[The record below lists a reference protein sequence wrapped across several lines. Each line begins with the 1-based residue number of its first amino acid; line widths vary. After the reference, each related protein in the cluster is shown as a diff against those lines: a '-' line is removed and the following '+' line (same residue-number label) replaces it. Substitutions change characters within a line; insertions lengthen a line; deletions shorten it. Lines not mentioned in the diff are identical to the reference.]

1 MFGINHVWN
10 ILLKRVY
17 IRICL
22 LYLHQW
28 NSVPSLLIFLLHRPV
43 SAYALFFRDTQAA
56 IKGGNPSASFGE
68 VSKIVASMWDSLDPD
83 TKNVSN
89 LHVCKFTSNLM
100 GKEFLNHSWSKDFIT
115 KTSLRELNYKNPY
128 GHKSLILNFGKF
140 IFKCLIMKEWY
151 FKNNK

>member
-17 IRICL
+17 VRICL

-89 LHVCKFTSNLM
+89 LHVRQIYKQSN
-100 GKEFLNHSWSKDFIT
+100 GKGIFKPFMVKRFYHKNIT
-115 KTSLRELNYKNPY
+115 KGAKLQKSLRSQE
-128 GHKSLILNFGKF
+128 SDFKF
-140 IFKCLIMKEWY
+140 WKVYI
-151 FKNNK
+151 